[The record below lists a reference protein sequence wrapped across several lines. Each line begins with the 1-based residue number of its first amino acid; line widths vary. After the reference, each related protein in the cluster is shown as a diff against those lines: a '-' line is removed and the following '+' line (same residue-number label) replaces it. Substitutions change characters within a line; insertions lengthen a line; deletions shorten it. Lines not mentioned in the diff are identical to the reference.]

1 MIEMTQE
8 MTQEIIQETEQDMAK
23 DRVWEKGH
31 RKNDLLLIGILLIA
45 ALMIGIGYSLFQ
57 GMETKHPVAVVTV
70 DGKEYGRFPLDKDTE
85 EKIEFP
91 DGSYNILV
99 IKDGVA
105 DMTEASCPDKIC
117 VNHRSI
123 RKKNESI
130 TCLPNKV
137 IITIENGEESE
148 LDLMVQ

>member
-1 MIEMTQE
+1 ME
-8 MTQEIIQETEQDMAK
+8 QETAQDTQRK
-23 DRVWEKGH
+23 
-31 RKNDLLLIGILLIA
+31 KNDLLLIIVLLII
-45 ALMIGIGYSLFQ
+45 ALMIGIGYSCLQ

-70 DGKEYGRFPLDKDTE
+70 DGKEYGRFPLDKDRE
-85 EKIEFP
+85 ERIESS
-91 DGSYNILV
+91 DGSYNILL

-105 DMTEASCPDKIC
+105 DMTGASCPDFIC

-137 IITIENGEESE
+137 IITIENGDESE
-148 LDLMVQ
+148 LDLNP